1 MTIGRPTTSSTSM
14 SALASVQRARQN
26 VLIISLPGSYGVGQK
41 RLNSS
46 KWRWVPPGM
55 YCRVSLFVACIDCLY
70 VEWNKDPN
78 KELKKK
84 LKDSKLK
91 GGSAPSLQ
99 TVAVG
104 DGQSSNKPKVP
115 PVRIL
120 LVLHIIPTKRC
131 DLAEIPHLTGCA
143 TEAPVVPVRT
153 SSGLTATTLPA
164 SVYSEPV
171 L

>member
-1 MTIGRPTTSSTSM
+1 M
-14 SALASVQRARQN
+14 ALGPSGC
-26 VLIISLPGSYGVGQK
+26 VLSRILI
-41 RLNSS
+41 N
-46 KWRWVPPGM
+46 
-55 YCRVSLFVACIDCLY
+55 AY
-70 VEWNKDPN
+70 VNCVYLEWNKDPN

-115 PVRIL
+115 PVCIL

-153 SSGLTATTLPA
+153 SSGLTTTTLPA

-171 L
+171 LSTLSDLCHQFRIY